1 MDFIKPATT
10 IEQQID
16 LLKSRGMQVED
27 DAQAHHYLS
36 HLNYYRLTAYW
47 LPFEVDHDTH
57 QFRPG
62 TRFNDVL
69 NLYVFDRELR
79 LLLLDAIERIEV
91 SVRAQW
97 AYQMGHRYGP
107 HSYLDAALATRGDWH
122 ARHLASL
129 EKEVARSDEIFIQHY
144 QSTYRQPKTPPIWAV
159 SEVMSMGLLSR
170 WITQLRPSDR
180 ASIAKTYR
188 LDQSVL
194 KAFIRHLTYVRNL
207 CAHHSRV
214 WNRRFTVTMKLP
226 TGKPAVLV
234 PLFHPDEPRK
244 IYNTLVMLAY
254 CLDLISPGH
263 HWKQRLGTLLG
274 QHIMDVTHM
283 GFPPEWEQQAFWL
296 DAAHA
301 REEARP

>member
-1 MDFIKPATT
+1 MDFTKPATT

-36 HLNYYRLTAYW
+36 HLNYYRLTAYR

-62 TRFNDVL
+62 TRFSDIL

-79 LLLLDAIERIEV
+79 LLALDAIERVEV

-107 HSYLDAALATRGDWH
+107 HSYLDAALSTREDWH
-122 ARHLASL
+122 ARHLSSL
-129 EKEVARSDEIFIQHY
+129 KKEVARSDEIFIQHY
-144 QSTYRQPKTPPIWAV
+144 QSTYRQPRTPPIWAV

-180 ASIAKTYR
+180 ARIAKNYR

-194 KAFIRHLTYVRNL
+194 MAFIRHLTYVRNL

-214 WNRRFTVTMKLP
+214 WNRRFTVTMRLP
-226 TGKPAVLV
+226 TGKPAELL
-234 PLFHPDEPRK
+234 PLFHPNEPRK
-244 IYNTLVMLAY
+244 VYNTLVMLAHF
-254 CLDLISPGH
+254 LDLISPAITGSNGLVRYSGSTSWMSNIWAFH
-263 HWKQRLGTLLG
+263 PNGSNKRSGWML
-274 QHIMDVTHM
+274 HM
-283 GFPPEWEQQAFWL
+283 QE
-296 DAAHA
+296 
-301 REEARP
+301 R